1 MTIQAPRR
9 RGKPRSIRVGGGRE
23 GIVVE
28 FVRRR
33 KAIHIFG
40 WYETFCGMENLDL
53 PLEEF
58 CRQLGIR
65 RRDLPE

>member
-1 MTIQAPRR
+1 
-9 RGKPRSIRVGGGRE
+9 
-23 GIVVE
+23 
-28 FVRRR
+28 VRRR

-65 RRDLPE
+65 RKDLPE